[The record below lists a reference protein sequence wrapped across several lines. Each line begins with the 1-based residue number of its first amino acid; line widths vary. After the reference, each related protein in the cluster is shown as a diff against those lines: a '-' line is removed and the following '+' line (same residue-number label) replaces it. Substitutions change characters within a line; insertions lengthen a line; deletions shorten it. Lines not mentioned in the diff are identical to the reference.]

1 MGTQTSNRVSFERVV
16 AHEREIIREQREV
29 RRHASDAPDVIT
41 GLALSGGGIRSASFA
56 LGVLQALARK
66 DKLRVFDYMSTVS
79 GGGYIGSALTWFN
92 RLNRGTTRPPEFPF
106 GHKTDVK
113 RAMVAPDAGDASIA
127 IDNTAFIRHHGEY
140 LTPAKELTRASL
152 VATFLRNAVVSFSV
166 YIALILGVT
175 LLLIRHQGLIAGA
188 LGRLPLVDNLPV
200 TLAPGVLLLGV
211 FALLSL
217 VFAFATW
224 LVPQFWPDSDS
235 LYRGRLWAQRLIGA
249 CLVIAGALLL
259 AGSVPYAYNAI
270 EDWRLRTLG
279 TSSLIGLAG
288 VAFEF
293 YKQQR
298 PALAAALPRF
308 GSAIVWIASSALI
321 YSVLL
326 LAYTAANS
334 LREVPQAPWIALAYG
349 VAFGFLI
356 NTNMFGLGRMYR
368 DRLMEA
374 FLPGPKAVENRRW
387 QAAYRADVAFLSD
400 VCTKAD
406 PGPYHLINAN
416 VVLTGSN
423 YAADR
428 GRGGDNFVMSP
439 LYCGADALGWHPTA
453 RFCGGKMSLA
463 TAMAISGAAVNPN
476 AGGGGRGPTRNRL
489 ASFMLALFNIRL
501 GYWVRNLNA
510 RPALGALVAWLQ
522 PSLLYPG
529 LRQGLLGD
537 GLHLRAG
544 FIELT
549 DGGHFDNT
557 GLYELIRRRVDCIVL
572 SLASADPDAEF
583 ADLVD
588 VLQRMRSDFGTYV
601 EFLTPF
607 ESLMPGSCTNSPGGI
622 AAALK
627 VSKEGH
633 ADGSIKYPDGKTGT
647 LIVLKSV
654 ISRDLPMDVFGYAA
668 DHPEFPN
675 ETTADQFFD
684 ERQFEAYREAGYAVC
699 KAMLDANAKRSEPWF

>member
-1 MGTQTSNRVSFERVV
+1 MGIQSSNRTPFERV
-16 AHEREIIREQREV
+16 AAAEREFIRQQREV
-29 RRHASDAPDVIT
+29 RGHAPAAPDAT
-41 GLALSGGGIRSASFA
+41 AALALSGGGIRSASFA
-56 LGVLQALARK
+56 LGVLQALARYE
-66 DKLRVFDYMSTVS
+66 KLHVFDYLSTVS

-92 RLNRGTTRPPEFPF
+92 HLRRAGKLPPEFPF
-106 GHKTDVK
+106 GRKTDVK
-113 RAMVAPDAGDASIA
+113 RAMAPEAEAAAVAT
-127 IDNTAFIRHHGEY
+127 DNTAFIRHHGEY
-140 LTPAKELTRASL
+140 LAPAKELTKGSL
-152 VATFLRNAVVSFSV
+152 VATLLRNALVSFSV
-166 YIALILGVT
+166 YFALILGIT
-175 LLLIRHQGLIAGA
+175 LLLVRGGPALASA
-188 LGRLPLVDNLPV
+188 LGKLPAVDGIAITLLP
-200 TLAPGVLLLGV
+200 GLLLLDLFV
-211 FALLSL
+211 VLALLFALS
-217 VFAFATW
+217 TW
-224 LVPQFWPDSDS
+224 FFPRFLPDSAALYS
-235 LYRGRLWAQRLIGA
+235 LRIWAQRLFGLCFVLA
-249 CLVIAGALLL
+249 LALLL
-259 AGSVPYAYNAI
+259 VGSVPHAYEAI
-270 EDWRLRTLG
+270 EKWRVATLG

-298 PALAAALPRF
+298 PALAALLPRL
-308 GSAIVWIASSALI
+308 GPAIVWIASSALI

-326 LAYTAANS
+326 LAYAAAVA
-334 LREVPQAPWIALAYG
+334 LAAVPLAPWIALAYG
-349 VAFGFLI
+349 GVFGFLI

-374 FLPGPKAVENRRW
+374 FLPDPEAVARRRW
-387 QAAYRADVAFLSD
+387 QPAYRADVAFLSD
-400 VCTKAD
+400 VCTPAD

-423 YAADR
+423 YAAYR

-453 RFCGGKMSLA
+453 SFCGGKMSLA

-476 AGGGGRGPTRNRL
+476 AGCGGQGPTRNRL

-501 GYWVRNLNA
+501 GYWVRNPNA
-510 RPALGALVAWLQ
+510 TPAFGAFVRGLW

-537 GLHLRAG
+537 GMHVRAG
-544 FIELT
+544 FVELT

-572 SLASADPDAEF
+572 SLASADVDTEF

-588 VLQRMRSDFGTYV
+588 LLQRVRSDFGTFI
-601 EFLTPF
+601 EFPTPF
-607 ESLMPGSCTNSPGGI
+607 AEVMPGSCANPPGGI

-627 VSKEGH
+627 VSTQGH
-633 ADGSIKYPDGKTGT
+633 AVGTIKYPDGETGR

-654 ISRDLPMDVFGYAA
+654 IGRDLPMDVFGYAA
-668 DHPEFPN
+668 AHAAFPN
-675 ETTADQFFD
+675 ESTADQFFD

-699 KAMLDANAKRSEPWF
+699 KAMLAENKVQGWF